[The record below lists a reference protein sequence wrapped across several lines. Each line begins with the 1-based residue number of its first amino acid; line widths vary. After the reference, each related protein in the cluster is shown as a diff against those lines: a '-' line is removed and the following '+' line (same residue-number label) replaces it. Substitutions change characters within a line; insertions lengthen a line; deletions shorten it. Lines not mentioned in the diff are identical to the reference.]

1 MQENKERLETRDEQ
15 VQNDKEEIS
24 DVMANQTSLFD
35 NDEVFT
41 EAMVVE
47 KQPVDID
54 STPDSSSETKENGV
68 SDLVRKNCDYVASL
82 PMRGNVNSLNVSTA
96 SAVLLYEAIKQRGYK

>member
-1 MQENKERLETRDEQ
+1 MNIENQ
-15 VQNDKEEIS
+15 QS
-24 DVMANQTSLFD
+24 DDQC
-35 NDEVFT
+35 E
-41 EAMVVE
+41 
-47 KQPVDID
+47 
-54 STPDSSSETKENGV
+54 ENGV